1 MPGRDRVDVR
11 TRRLQSVRQQ
21 LGLRSV
27 LLLGL
32 QQLWTGLA
40 LRLLAVF
47 AVLTV
52 LLAVWLR
59 LWIRLVLSVLW
70 LFVGAGRRGEGRG
83 AVAWSRGER
92 PRLLTASDQHGAN
105 LGSVPGVEL
114 DLQRIDRRLGG
125 R

>member
-1 MPGRDRVDVR
+1 MPGRDRLDVR
-11 TRRLQSVRQQ
+11 TRRLQPVRQQ

-40 LRLLAVF
+40 LRLLAV
-47 AVLTV
+47 
-52 LLAVWLR
+52 WRR

-70 LFVGAGRRGEGRG
+70 LSVGAGRRGEGRG
-83 AVAWSRGER
+83 AIAWSRGER
-92 PRLLTASDQHGAN
+92 PRLHTASDQHGAN

-114 DLQRIDRRLGG
+114 DLQRIDRQLGG